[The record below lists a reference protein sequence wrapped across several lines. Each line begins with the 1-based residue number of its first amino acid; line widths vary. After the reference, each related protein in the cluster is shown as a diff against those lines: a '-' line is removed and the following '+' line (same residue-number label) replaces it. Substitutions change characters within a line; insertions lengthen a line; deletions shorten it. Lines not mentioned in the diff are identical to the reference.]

1 MQNSYIFIQE
11 NTVENVIAKRQPF
24 CLSLNVLSQVFC
36 EIPSAILKMFNQCKF
51 ELFISQQQNLRT
63 LVLCRKS

>member
-11 NTVENVIAKRQPF
+11 NTVENVFAKLQPF
-24 CLSLNVLSQVFC
+24 CLSLNVLTQVFC

-51 ELFISQQQNLRT
+51 
-63 LVLCRKS
+63 